1 MNKYQNIQIFF
12 RTRNDCIIKV
22 PKHLETKQEIYDFIL
37 DKIAGDE
44 LECWV
49 EQWVDFEI
57 EDFKICDEEAEKE
70 YE

>member
-1 MNKYQNIQIFF
+1 MDEYQNIQVFF

-22 PKHLETKQEIYDFIL
+22 PKHLTTKQEIYDFIL

-57 EDFKICDEEAEKE
+57 EDFELDEEAKKE